1 MGIVLLL
8 AVWWVST
15 TSHENSAFPN
25 PVKVARSVVDAGWG
39 FYSANIGS
47 TLGRAGWGYLI
58 GNLVA
63 LALAS
68 IVLVFP
74 RLEEMVSQ
82 MGVITNCLPI
92 TAVGPLVMIIF
103 GSRVSAIV
111 LSAMLVFFTTLVGAL
126 VGLKSASR
134 TMLDAISAYGGSSW
148 TQVWKVRLIAALPSV
163 FSALQVAIPGSVLGA
178 IVGEY
183 LGGIDTGIG
192 VALNAAQRQVQPE
205 RVWALSIITGL
216 ISLFGYGLVGLIGR
230 CLKVNTMIGKR
241 PWDVYRF
248 LFVGGGAAQNRQT
261 LGADLLVT
269 VRDAGI
275 GYVAGLL
282 TAFILALLFCF
293 SPILENIIMPT
304 AMVLRSIP
312 LVVMT
317 PLITLIMGIGQKSV
331 TTLVIIVVFL
341 PALANILY
349 GLRNVSGEHR
359 DVIRAFGGN
368 ALTLLLKV
376 SLPGSIP
383 SLFAS
388 ARVSIPSAVVGAM
401 IAEWLSTGEG
411 LGGSISKAVA
421 AFSYSRMWASAV
433 TIALVTMVAYS
444 VMSIID
450 DLVARLYEQD

>member
-1 MGIVLLL
+1 MLSSIRMTLRKPWVGGTVGIVLLL

-25 PVKVARSVVDAGWG
+25 PVKVARSVVDDGWG

-163 FSALQVAIPGSVLGA
+163 FSALQVAIPSAVLGA

-230 CLKVNTMIGKR
+230 CLT
-241 PWDVYRF
+241 PWAKD
-248 LFVGGGAAQNRQT
+248 G
-261 LGADLLVT
+261 
-269 VRDAGI
+269 
-275 GYVAGLL
+275 
-282 TAFILALLFCF
+282 
-293 SPILENIIMPT
+293 
-304 AMVLRSIP
+304 
-312 LVVMT
+312 
-317 PLITLIMGIGQKSV
+317 
-331 TTLVIIVVFL
+331 
-341 PALANILY
+341 
-349 GLRNVSGEHR
+349 HR
-359 DVIRAFGGN
+359 
-368 ALTLLLKV
+368 
-376 SLPGSIP
+376 
-383 SLFAS
+383 
-388 ARVSIPSAVVGAM
+388 
-401 IAEWLSTGEG
+401 
-411 LGGSISKAVA
+411 
-421 AFSYSRMWASAV
+421 
-433 TIALVTMVAYS
+433 
-444 VMSIID
+444 
-450 DLVARLYEQD
+450 